1 MKHRSSVLLVLL
13 LARVFFSPEAVA
25 QQTDTTAA
33 PGVIPQQQEEVR
45 GVALEPNY
53 PNPFNRETRVPFVLG
68 RDLFQDGRSVV
79 VTVRI
84 YNVLRQVVAIPVA
97 LDHPTA
103 SGQPVQE
110 LRYDAPGRYLLLWDG
125 NDMSG
130 QPVSSGIYFCEIIAG
145 RSRDVGKM
153 IVTR

>member
-1 MKHRSSVLLVLL
+1 LKHSFAVLLVLL
-13 LARVFFSPEAVA
+13 MATAATLSEAVA
-25 QQTDTTAA
+25 QQTDTAA
-33 PGVIPQQQEEVR
+33 ALPGAEPQQEEPR

-53 PNPFNRETRVPFVLG
+53 PNPFSRETRIPFVLG
-68 RDLFQDGRSVV
+68 ADLFQDDRPVV

-84 YNVLRQVVAIPVA
+84 YNVLRQIVAIPIA

-103 SGQPVQE
+103 SGQPAQE
-110 LRYDAPGRYLLLWDG
+110 LRYEAPGRYLLLWDG
-125 NDMSG
+125 RDVNG
-130 QPVSSGIYFCEIIAG
+130 QAVSSGIYFCEIIAN